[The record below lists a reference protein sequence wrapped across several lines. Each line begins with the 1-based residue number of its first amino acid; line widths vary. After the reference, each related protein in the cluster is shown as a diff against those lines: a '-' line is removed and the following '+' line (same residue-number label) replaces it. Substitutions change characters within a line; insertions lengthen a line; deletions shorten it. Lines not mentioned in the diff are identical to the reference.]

1 LHVIKLKYD
10 TVEEAES
17 IFNSLAQGGQVT
29 MPFGPTFWAA
39 KFGVLV
45 DKYGVAW
52 IINGELRSL

>member
-1 LHVIKLKYD
+1 LHVIKLNYD

-17 IFNSLAQGGQVT
+17 IFNSLAQGGRVT

-39 KFGVLV
+39 KFGMLV

-52 IINGELRSL
+52 IINGELRPL